1 MNHHSF
7 INPTFTYAI
16 VGATENHEKYGW
28 IVFDNLKRKGFHVV
42 PVNPKYKLIDGV
54 VCYPNL
60 SAISSKPD
68 VVVLVIPPERG
79 VEVVEEVVKLGIKKI
94 WCQPGAESEGLKQL
108 AEQYGIEI
116 VADGSCLMVVTNYS
130 DSLLDG
136 K

>member
-7 INPTFTYAI
+7 INPSFTYAI

-42 PVNPKYKLIDGV
+42 PVNPKYQLIDGV

-60 SAISSKPD
+60 SAIPSKPD

-79 VEVVEEVVKLGIKKI
+79 IEVVEEVVKLGIKKI
-94 WCQPGAESEGLKQL
+94 WCQPGAESEELVQV
-108 AEQYGIEI
+108 AEQNRIEI
-116 VADGSCLMVVTNYS
+116 VADGSCLMVVTNYAGS
-130 DSLLDG
+130 
-136 K
+136 